1 MMNRNVII
9 EKLAA
14 FFDSKSEIILA
25 MLYGSYSRGTETEL
39 SDVDIAVAM
48 SAALTLDD
56 RLSLQLELSLV
67 LKREIDL
74 VDIRCSRKVYA

>member
-1 MMNRNVII
+1 
-9 EKLAA
+9 
-14 FFDSKSEIILA
+14 

-56 RLSLQLELSLV
+56 RLSLQLELSLFF
-67 LKREIDL
+67 E
-74 VDIRCSRKVYA
+74 A

>member
-1 MMNRNVII
+1 MLNRNVII

-14 FFDSKSEIILA
+14 FFDSKPEIILV

-56 RLSLQLELSLV
+56 RLSLQLELSLFF
-67 LKREIDL
+67 E
-74 VDIRCSRKVYA
+74 A